1 MKNISI
7 LIAEDEKLL
16 LDRLV
21 NYLGI
26 FCETVYKA
34 SNGEEAFCL
43 YEKYHPDIILTDID
57 MPKLTGV
64 ELVQKIREKKSNTQ
78 LIILSAHTNTED
90 FLKVI
95 PLSLV
100 SYLVKPIK
108 MEQLKQIV
116 LQAIENLAKEEYI
129 TLNNGYV
136 WNKEKKH
143 LLLNNQKIE
152 LTTNENAF
160 IDILVAKLNHE
171 VSYEDIHNHIYNV
184 DEYSQDALFTL
195 AKRVRKKTTKDFIKS
210 SFKYGYIL
218 ESQ

>member
-26 FCETVYKA
+26 FCETVYRA

-64 ELVQKIREKKSNTQ
+64 ELVEKVREKKSNTQ

-95 PLSLV
+95 PLHLV

-116 LQAIENLAKEEYI
+116 LQAIQNLAKEEYI

-136 WNKEKKH
+136 WNREKKH

-218 ESQ
+218 ESL